1 MSNTPTCAGSNCA
14 RSQAW
19 TKLGRFG
26 SLLRTRQ
33 TDQRQ
38 AEPHHPHHQHFA
50 SSDVGL
56 VDEAQHHPATP
67 PGSRKSPNA
76 TRSRVVVLGAVL

>member
-14 RSQAW
+14 RLQAW

-26 SLLRTRQ
+26 SLLRTRE

-56 VDEAQHHPATP
+56 VDEAQHPPRRA
-67 PGSRKSPNA
+67 PGSHRTQPA
-76 TRSRVVVLGAVL
+76 RE